1 MRRMIIALF
10 LIVFAGPATAHGL
23 RLFARVEGQAVSG
36 YAFFVG
42 GGRPSGIAWSA
53 RIGEKALAAGQ
64 TDEQGAFAFIVPEPV
79 AAAVTISIDTGDGH
93 VAALALAPA
102 RFGGAAAAS
111 AMAPA
116 APASGASA
124 EEAGT
129 PAIEAAIAR
138 QVAPLFERIEAMD
151 SRLRM
156 TDILSG
162 LFLIIGLAGMAL
174 WARSKRR

>member
-64 TDEQGAFAFIVPEPV
+64 TDEQGAFAFTVPEPV

-111 AMAPA
+111 APA

-129 PAIEAAIAR
+129 PDIEAAIAR

>member
-1 MRRMIIALF
+1 MRRMIIVLF

-64 TDEQGAFAFIVPEPV
+64 TDEQGAFAFTVPEPV

-111 AMAPA
+111 A
-116 APASGASA
+116 PASGASA

-129 PAIEAAIAR
+129 PDIEAAVAR
-138 QVAPLFERIEAMD
+138 QVAPLLERIEAMD